1 MASSQGS
8 RYGGNRQGETG
19 GRGNAQI
26 LPYGQQ
32 RGGDVKPRGLLSA
45 ISDIQRYYVME
56 RGQDIPGEFLTIE
69 GSLDYFKIGAK
80 SGFGEGLL
88 LFLLFPLVEFWF
100 IPFML
105 KDPPLS
111 VRWMVAGLPVFMVAI
126 NTGLCA
132 YVGTFYIGRLTR
144 KAINSL
150 FVGRSM
156 ALLAKGL
163 LIFLLY
169 YFVANLGTPKNVWEV
184 ARHCGGSAET
194 VYARFFEVRPHII
207 PAGVKA
213 LVFLTVGALGPYGAV
228 YLLDWWRRHKIRRN
242 LAYVSS
248 SND

>member
-1 MASSQGS
+1 MASTQGS
-8 RYGGNRQGETG
+8 RYGGRQGDGG

-32 RGGDVKPRGLLSA
+32 RTGELKPRGLLSA

-88 LFLLFPLVEFWF
+88 LFLLFPLMEFWF

-105 KDPPLS
+105 KNPPLS
-111 VRWMVAGLPVFMVAI
+111 VQLMFAALPAFMIAI

-132 YVGTFYIGRLTR
+132 YVGKFYIGRLTR

-156 ALLAKGL
+156 ALIAKGI

-169 YFVANLGTPKNVWEV
+169 YFVSHLATPKNVWSV
-184 ARHCGGSAET
+184 AKLFGDNAESF
-194 VYARFFEVRPHII
+194 YYRFFEMKPHII

-213 LVFLTVGALGPYGAV
+213 LVFLTIGALGPYGAV
-228 YLLDWWRRHKIRRN
+228 YMLDWWRRHKIRRN
-242 LAYVSS
+242 LAFVTSS
-248 SND
+248 KD